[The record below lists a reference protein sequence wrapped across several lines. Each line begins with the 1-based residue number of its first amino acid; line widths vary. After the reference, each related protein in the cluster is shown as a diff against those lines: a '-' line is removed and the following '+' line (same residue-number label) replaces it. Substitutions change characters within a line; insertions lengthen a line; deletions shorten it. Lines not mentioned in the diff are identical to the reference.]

1 MERRQDFEVWQARV
15 LILLCL
21 AEEGRFTLLPSI
33 HINAAYIEQ
42 HNLVELDVEGLP

>member
-1 MERRQDFEVWQARV
+1 MEDFEVGQARV

-33 HINAAYIEQ
+33 HINAAYIEK
-42 HNLVELDVEGLP
+42 NKLVELDVEGLP